1 MMQNFWQD
9 LRYAIRILVKK
20 PGFTLTAILTLAL
33 GIGANT
39 AIFSVINALI
49 LNPPHIL
56 EAERVAAIW
65 RTTKDQRTEGYISY
79 LELQSWQAQ
88 NQSFES
94 LAAYKPN
101 GFIVLNDEQ
110 AERLQGMRV
119 TANFLSLLK
128 VNLLRGRDFQVEEE
142 KRGAQGVVIISHSF
156 WQTRMGGDEA
166 ILGQPLTLNGRSF
179 TIIGILPAGFEF
191 PLIAKQIDLITTIA
205 GEGQNLD
212 ERGAQVLK
220 GIGRLKQGVTLQQAQ
235 TELSAI
241 AEGLEQAYPRYNQN
255 VTAYLV
261 PVDEQIVGGEVR
273 GALWVLLGAVG
284 FLLLIACTNV
294 TNLLLVRATARQKE
308 LALRQALGAGRWRLA
323 YHLLSESLVLAIFGG
338 GAGLL
343 LAVWGLSAIK
353 YYGVEQLP
361 RLQEV
366 QINARVLAFTL
377 GVSMLTALLSG
388 LLPVFKAAR
397 PDLNEVLKAGT
408 KTASSGGA
416 LRWWRNAL
424 VVAEVALGLVL
435 LIGAGLMIRSFGSLV
450 NIDPGFDPENVL
462 TGQVSMTRAI
472 YENPEERVRYV
483 NETLDRLKALP
494 GVESAAFVA
503 PMPFSGGNVGS
514 DFRIEGRPEPQPG
527 QEPTANNRSVTAEY
541 FEAIRIP
548 LRKGRYF
555 TEEDQRGRAGVAI
568 INETLAKRYFPDEDP
583 LGKYVKNIGA
593 NQNDGDP
600 KRWEIVGV
608 IGDVH
613 HASLTKAATPEL
625 YLPFQQNS
633 WNWGNFFVRTR
644 KQPAAL
650 TKSFSEAI
658 RAGDKTVPV
667 TNVQELTQAISLT
680 VAQMRFYTLLFAL
693 FGVTGLL
700 LTLTGIYGVVS
711 YTVAQRTQEIGIRLA
726 LGARAVNVFTLV
738 MKEGFVLIA
747 AGLLIGILAA
757 LAATRVLDSQLFG
770 VTPTDPL
777 TFTVIALLL
786 TTVALLACYL
796 PARRA
801 TKVDP
806 MVALRYE

>member
-1 MMQNFWQD
+1 
-9 LRYAIRILVKK
+9 
-20 PGFTLTAILTLAL
+20 
-33 GIGANT
+33 
-39 AIFSVINALI
+39 
-49 LNPPHIL
+49 
-56 EAERVAAIW
+56 
-65 RTTKDQRTEGYISY
+65 
-79 LELQSWQAQ
+79 
-88 NQSFES
+88 
-94 LAAYKPN
+94 
-101 GFIVLNDEQ
+101 
-110 AERLQGMRV
+110 
-119 TANFLSLLK
+119 
-128 VNLLRGRDFQVEEE
+128 
-142 KRGAQGVVIISHSF
+142 
-156 WQTRMGGDEA
+156 
-166 ILGQPLTLNGRSF
+166 
-179 TIIGILPAGFEF
+179 
-191 PLIAKQIDLITTIA
+191 
-205 GEGQNLD
+205 
-212 ERGAQVLK
+212 
-220 GIGRLKQGVTLQQAQ
+220 
-235 TELSAI
+235 
-241 AEGLEQAYPRYNQN
+241 
-255 VTAYLV
+255 
-261 PVDEQIVGGEVR
+261 
-273 GALWVLLGAVG
+273 
-284 FLLLIACTNV
+284 
-294 TNLLLVRATARQKE
+294 
-308 LALRQALGAGRWRLA
+308 
-323 YHLLSESLVLAIFGG
+323 
-338 GAGLL
+338 
-343 LAVWGLSAIK
+343 
-353 YYGVEQLP
+353 
-361 RLQEV
+361 
-366 QINARVLAFTL
+366 
-377 GVSMLTALLSG
+377 
-388 LLPVFKAAR
+388 
-397 PDLNEVLKAGT
+397 
-408 KTASSGGA
+408 
-416 LRWWRNAL
+416 
-424 VVAEVALGLVL
+424 
-435 LIGAGLMIRSFGSLV
+435 
-450 NIDPGFDPENVL
+450 
-462 TGQVSMTRAI
+462 
-472 YENPEERVRYV
+472 
-483 NETLDRLKALP
+483 
-494 GVESAAFVA
+494 
-503 PMPFSGGNVGS
+503 MPFSGGNVGS